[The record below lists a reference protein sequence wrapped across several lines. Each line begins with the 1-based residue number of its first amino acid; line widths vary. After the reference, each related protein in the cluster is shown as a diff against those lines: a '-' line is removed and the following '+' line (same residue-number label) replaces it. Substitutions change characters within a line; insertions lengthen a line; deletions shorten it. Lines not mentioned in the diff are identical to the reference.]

1 MLQKSVLSTLVYYDT
16 FDYPLTGFEVWKH
29 LLTADGVSQTEPVS
43 LGAVLRTLD
52 DLQRAGRAVMFQGF
66 WVLPDRTDLIPLRI
80 RREKTAVEK
89 LKRASRLIRACSWLP
104 FVRMIALTGS
114 LSMKQGDRESD
125 WDFLVVMRG
134 GAIWTGRLL
143 ITLWLSLLGK
153 RRHGT
158 KVYDRACLNCYLS
171 DAQLAV
177 PLQDLFSSHEY
188 RFLYP
193 VIGRETFRQFELAN
207 RWMLRY
213 RPNFLPTVSAVH
225 FLRPTGHIVRRLQTS
240 LEWLIP
246 LTWFEPWAARLQR
259 YFIEHNPKTAL
270 AGSFI
275 EATDRALVFL
285 PEPKGPKIFERFKQ
299 RLSQIA

>member
-16 FDYPLTGFEVWKH
+16 LDYPLTGFEVWKH

-52 DLQRAGRAVMFQGF
+52 DLRQAGRVVLFQGF
-66 WVLPDRTDLIPLRI
+66 WVLPDRTALIPLRI

-89 LKRASRLIRACSWLP
+89 LKRASHLIRACSWLP

-143 ITLWLSLLGK
+143 LTLWLSLLGK
-153 RRHGT
+153 RRHGA

-193 VIGRETFRQFELAN
+193 VIGRATFRQFELAN

-213 RPNFLPTVSAVH
+213 RPNFLPTVSAGH
-225 FLRPTGHIVRRLQTS
+225 FLRSTGEFQERLQAF
-240 LEWLIP
+240 LEWFIP
-246 LTWFEPWAARLQR
+246 LAWLEPWAARLQR
-259 YFIEHNPKTAL
+259 YFIEHNPKTTL
-270 AGSFI
+270 PGSFI

-285 PEPKGPKIFERFKQ
+285 PEPKGPKIFERFKKQ
-299 RLSQIA
+299 LSQVA